1 MSLHAYDVA
10 AVYSIFKEEQGN
22 NNFTARYRRSSWNGF
37 NVSWFEQESHFK
49 DRGVNSIYLQPVH
62 SRTKC

>member
-10 AVYSIFKEEQGN
+10 AVYNIFKQEQGS
-22 NNFTARYRRSSWNGF
+22 NNFAPPICRSIF

-49 DRGVNSIYLQPVH
+49 DRGVNSIYFQPVC
-62 SRTKC
+62 SQLDVK